1 VSLPDRRHR
10 SRTLRVAARTV
21 DWRDGER
28 FERDTIV
35 EIQAEQ
41 WRHPHRALALGLVS
55 ARARPTRLTDIVLPA
70 PSDPRRRHVPAS
82 PRPRWLTEAVRAAR
96 NLASPAEPAPARAT

>member
-1 VSLPDRRHR
+1 VNPVSLPDRRHR

-21 DWRDGER
+21 DWRNGER

-41 WRHPHRALALGLVS
+41 WRDPRTSLALGLGG
-55 ARARPTRLTDIVLPA
+55 ARAGPTRLAGIVLPA
-70 PSDPRRRHVPAS
+70 PDDP
-82 PRPRWLTEAVRAAR
+82 
-96 NLASPAEPAPARAT
+96 